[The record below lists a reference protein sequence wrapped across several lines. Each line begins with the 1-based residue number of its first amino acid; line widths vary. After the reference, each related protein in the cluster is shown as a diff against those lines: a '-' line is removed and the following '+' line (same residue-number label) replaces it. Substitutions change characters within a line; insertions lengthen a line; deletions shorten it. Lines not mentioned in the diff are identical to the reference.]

1 MKKLFTMFLILALL
15 SLGGGS
21 ALAQEPTA
29 EPTAEP
35 TQQPATAPTDQPTAE
50 PAEVTVPDVVNMPQ
64 ADAEAAIVAAGL
76 TVGEV
81 TQENS
86 DTVPAGS
93 VISQNPGADS
103 SVASGSAVALVVSQG
118 PAQVNVTVPN
128 VVGLPQADAEAAIV
142 AAGLITGTA
151 TLTNSDTITAG
162 LVISQNPEADSS
174 VASGSAVELVV
185 SQGPIL
191 ETVSAGE
198 ISSQALTNI
207 PFTSRVGIMDMS
219 GAGATFSLSYYNES
233 TSGGGGGGSRGT
245 NSGLT
250 LSPFQMRIVDQATD
264 SSITGGSSLKGSA
277 VLQSSNPL
285 AAAVFFGGTGA
296 GGYNQFEAYDS
307 GGFFSP
313 GTQFFIPNVNKGVGA
328 GKVNS
333 EIAIQNAET
342 SATTVNVLFVT
353 QGVNRTFTI
362 APNATLYYVPKDDAG
377 ITNNLQQPVVVT
389 SQGGKKILVI
399 NNNFRTVAPV
409 NLSDTPGFKQS
420 DAAAI
425 QFLSNVHFKLNN
437 GLSVI
442 TFIQNVSGSA
452 VTVNVTFVK
461 DPTCTT
467 SACNSKP
474 IITKNGIV
482 IQPNEVFAINPRT
495 DNSLPGGWSGSAK
508 IETVPASNSI
518 IAFGNQINTKNPNA
532 GGYAG
537 RAASNTT
544 SAVFCPYV
552 ISGLPNY
559 ASSSQ
564 ASTMLIQNV
573 GSASTNVT
581 VQFVGGAG
589 SPNGFSTTK
598 SPVTLAVGERLSF
611 NFRLNNAAVNG
622 GVPSNWFGSVRVT
635 ASGGGKVAAVTN
647 LFNKMAG
654 GSDTLGSYNCISQ

>member
-1 MKKLFTMFLILALL
+1 
-15 SLGGGS
+15 
-21 ALAQEPTA
+21 
-29 EPTAEP
+29 
-35 TQQPATAPTDQPTAE
+35 
-50 PAEVTVPDVVNMPQ
+50 
-64 ADAEAAIVAAGL
+64 
-76 TVGEV
+76 
-81 TQENS
+81 
-86 DTVPAGS
+86 
-93 VISQNPGADS
+93 
-103 SVASGSAVALVVSQG
+103 
-118 PAQVNVTVPN
+118 
-128 VVGLPQADAEAAIV
+128 
-142 AAGLITGTA
+142 
-151 TLTNSDTITAG
+151 
-162 LVISQNPEADSS
+162 
-174 VASGSAVELVV
+174 
-185 SQGPIL
+185 
-191 ETVSAGE
+191 
-198 ISSQALTNI
+198 
-207 PFTSRVGIMDMS
+207 
-219 GAGATFSLSYYNES
+219 
-233 TSGGGGGGSRGT
+233 
-245 NSGLT
+245 
-250 LSPFQMRIVDQATD
+250 
-264 SSITGGSSLKGSA
+264 
-277 VLQSSNPL
+277 
-285 AAAVFFGGTGA
+285 
-296 GGYNQFEAYDS
+296 
-307 GGFFSP
+307 
-313 GTQFFIPNVNKGVGA
+313 
-328 GKVNS
+328 
-333 EIAIQNAET
+333 
-342 SATTVNVLFVT
+342 VNVLFVT

-389 SQGGKKILVI
+389 SQGGKQILVI
-399 NNNFRTVAPV
+399 NNNYRTVAPV

-442 TFIQNVSGSA
+442 TFIQNVSASP

-467 SACNSKP
+467 PACNSKP
-474 IITKNGIV
+474 TITKNGIV

-518 IAFGNQINTKNPNA
+518 IAFGNQINNVNPNA
-532 GGYAG
+532 GGYAA

-559 ASSSQ
+559 AASSQ

-573 GSASTNVT
+573 GSAPTNVT

-647 LFNKMAG
+647 LFNKMAS